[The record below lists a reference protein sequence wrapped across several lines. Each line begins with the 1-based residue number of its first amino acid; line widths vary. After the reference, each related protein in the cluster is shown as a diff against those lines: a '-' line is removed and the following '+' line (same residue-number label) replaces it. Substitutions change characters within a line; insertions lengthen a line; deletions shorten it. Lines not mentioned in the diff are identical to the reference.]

1 MPVVKGPEVHYIAKN
16 SAAKAVITSAVLLPL
31 LRGAL
36 ADVPTMQHII
46 ATGIETGEGQAGEDH
61 YELHA
66 YKDVVARGAAY
77 ADRYL
82 EDLEGVSLSPDDTPL
97 RVCSSGPTAKPQG

>member
-1 MPVVKGPEVHYIAKN
+1 M
-16 SAAKAVITSAVLLPL
+16 ITSGLLSII
-31 LRGAL
+31 
-36 ADVPTMQHII
+36 TMQHII
-46 ATGIETGEGQAGEDH
+46 ATGIETGEGKAGEDH

-82 EDLEGVSLSPDDTPL
+82 EDLEGVSLSPDDTAVVL
-97 RVCSSGPTAKPQG
+97 YTSGTTGKPKGVVLTHRNVVSNAVSGRETVSGEAEGA